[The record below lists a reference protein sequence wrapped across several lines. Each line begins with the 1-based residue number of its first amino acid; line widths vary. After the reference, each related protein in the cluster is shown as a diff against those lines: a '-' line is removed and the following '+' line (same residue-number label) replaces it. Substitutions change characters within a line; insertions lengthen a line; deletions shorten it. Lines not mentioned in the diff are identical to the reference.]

1 MDPVKSSR
9 ARSSHTSSTKFLGK
23 FCLNSQIFWK
33 RFNNHNILVTNC
45 EKTKRIVAPVNR
57 KTPNI
62 LDERNGY
69 PEFFSLSQAFRE
81 ISIQEMC
88 RKKTLGFPVYTFPF
102 SDVVLLVARSI
113 AIIQQGPYHPTTST
127 PLKTSLKKTTLRPL
141 KLFHPYTESPS
152 KKASKVGT
160 KERGQRPSS
169 ERDSKIYRLAVPVPS
184 QLKIGPFHVIVVQ
197 GRQNMYK
204 KARCTCKAIVLLI
217 KRLMCFRRL
226 PLPSP
231 SPSQFCNE
239 IWARPYLR
247 VQQNKTSTK
256 WTRKSYMRCSPQ
268 PSQPPFVFILCSC
281 HEQRQYILLKDPRE
295 GEVLPIIA
303 YTGKLRAKW
312 ATFSGF
318 RYVKGQ
324 PGISPLEVYER
335 VRKSE
340 ISVAK
345 RLKKG

>member
-1 MDPVKSSR
+1 MTSTSTSLRTTWFSHSANSTLYMRHSTQFVTLLLDTTYRGIHATTECFQIYLKCLKWFSLCFRGLFCYFELELPFRLTRNYQLPGWIQSKVR
-9 ARSSHTSSTKFLGK
+9 GQELSSHTSSTKFLGK

-45 EKTKRIVAPVNR
+45 EKRKRIVAPVNR

-127 PLKTSLKKTTLRPL
+127 PLKTSLNKTTWRPL
-141 KLFHPYTESPS
+141 KLFHTYTESPS

-184 QLKIGPFHVIVVQ
+184 QFKIGSFHVIVVQ

-204 KARCTCKAIVLLI
+204 KLKRDALAKLL
-217 KRLMCFRRL
+217 
-226 PLPSP
+226 
-231 SPSQFCNE
+231 FC
-239 IWARPYLR
+239 
-247 VQQNKTSTK
+247 S
-256 WTRKSYMRCSPQ
+256 
-268 PSQPPFVFILCSC
+268 
-281 HEQRQYILLKDPRE
+281 
-295 GEVLPIIA
+295 
-303 YTGKLRAKW
+303 
-312 ATFSGF
+312 
-318 RYVKGQ
+318 
-324 PGISPLEVYER
+324 
-335 VRKSE
+335 
-340 ISVAK
+340 
-345 RLKKG
+345 